1 VAGASGGSVEAEWE
15 SGRREDG
22 GKNGSKVTGNGLA
35 QKGIFAQRD
44 KRLRESTDA
53 LAGLFGEVSA
63 WLARSD
69 GTSVIRRHGQ

>member
-1 VAGASGGSVEAEWE
+1 MAEASGGLGGSGDGIRQAELW
-15 SGRREDG
+15 

-44 KRLRESTDA
+44 KRLRESTDV
-53 LAGLFGEVSA
+53 LAGLFGEVSG

-69 GTSVIRRHGQ
+69 GTSVIRRYRQ